1 MKRRDFLT
9 AAAVVVVAT
18 PALAQGQGFADV
30 FVEQL
35 KGQGFARIEISRT
48 WLGRLRIEAQNDRFR
63 REIIL
68 NPRTGEV
75 LRDLWVNLSS
85 GQVGSGL
92 YNPDDEED
100 NLSRSGGSGDDEEG
114 DDEEDDEEDDDEE
127 DDDEEDDDEEDDDEE
142 DDE

>member
-1 MKRRDFLT
+1 MKRREFLT
-9 AAAVVVVAT
+9 ASAAFAMAT
-18 PALAQGQGFADV
+18 PALAQGDAFAAL

-35 KGQGFARIEISRT
+35 KAQGFGRIEVSRT
-48 WLGRLRIEAQNDRFR
+48 WLGRIRIVARNESFR

-92 YNPDDEED
+92 YNPDDEND
-100 NLSRSGGSGDDEEG
+100 NRSRSGGGAKNDDEDDDED

-127 DDDEEDDDEEDDDEE
+127 DDEEDDDE
-142 DDE
+142 